1 MITSDS
7 WKTRE
12 KGKGVYFS
20 ENKFSKFSTRLS
32 KNWFI
37 HIRNTFKQ
45 SFSITC
51 WKGIKKESKNLFLK
65 RHPISLNLLAPSRD
79 QITVAMNNKYC
90 GRSCNSNQGKELPL
104 VTGNYTPDA

>member
-37 HIRNTFKQ
+37 HIKNTFKQ
-45 SFSITC
+45 SFFNHML
-51 WKGIKKESKNLFLK
+51 ERYLK
-65 RHPISLNLLAPSRD
+65 R
-79 QITVAMNNKYC
+79 K
-90 GRSCNSNQGKELPL
+90 
-104 VTGNYTPDA
+104 

>member
-37 HIRNTFKQ
+37 HIKNTFKQ

-51 WKGIKKESKNLFLK
+51 WKSI
-65 RHPISLNLLAPSRD
+65 
-79 QITVAMNNKYC
+79 
-90 GRSCNSNQGKELPL
+90 
-104 VTGNYTPDA
+104 